1 MELEKQACSK
11 AKAKDNSLESG
22 GTTPEGDSSQGGA
35 ADKKETDV

>member
-11 AKAKDNSLESG
+11 AKAKDNSPESG